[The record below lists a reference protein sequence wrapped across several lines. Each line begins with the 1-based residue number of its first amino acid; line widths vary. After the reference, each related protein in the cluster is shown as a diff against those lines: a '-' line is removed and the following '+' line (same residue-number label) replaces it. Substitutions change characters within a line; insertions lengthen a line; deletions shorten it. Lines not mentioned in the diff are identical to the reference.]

1 MFMKQNIM
9 DKACSSFEFKKNS
22 IFSWTMRWKN
32 REVH

>member
-9 DKACSSFEFKKNS
+9 DKPCSSNEFKKNNT
-22 IFSWTMRWKN
+22 FSWTMRGKN